1 MNEPNLTESS
11 ALADQIDQLSQ
22 TATQISQ
29 SLRSGQPIL
38 PSELSNQLTD
48 LADQLREASQKVTQE
63 TAGKNNL
70 IALTNISQ
78 VINSSLDPDEVLRI
92 VMDTIVRLTKA
103 ERGFLM
109 LRDEDGELVTK
120 LARNWEQESLDPSEF
135 EISRTVVNRVA
146 SEGQP
151 VLTTNAQEDPR
162 FGGQESIIAY
172 NLRSILCVPLVV
184 KDELIGVIYADNR
197 VRTGLFTETERDLLN
212 AFANQAAVA
221 IENARLF
228 ESVRRTLAEVTEL
241 KNLMDN
247 VFSSI
252 ASGVITADVEDKI
265 TLINNAAASILGKTN
280 RDLIGQGIDEMLA
293 PFAESIF
300 SQLDNVRHTDQ
311 SVVGLEA
318 AGDLPQRG
326 TVDLRFNLSPLKDA
340 DQNSHGVAIVLDDL
354 TEHKRLQA
362 QRRLFQKM
370 VSPKVIEQLDPDQIA
385 LGGNRSQI
393 TTLFAD
399 IRGFT
404 TYSETMPPEELVS
417 VLNQYLKMSAD
428 AILEQEGTIDK
439 FMGDAV
445 MAWFNAPI
453 PQPDHTLRAVK
464 AALGIRDGIEALH
477 EKLAQDAHLSFG
489 AGIHFGEAVLGIIGT
504 EQRIDYTAI
513 GDSINTA
520 KRIQENSEAG
530 QILISEAAY
539 KQVKGNVEVT
549 EVEPIHAKGK
559 RKPLKVYEVLG
570 LKEKRRGLFR

>member
-1 MNEPNLTESS
+1 MNEQKPNETPSLPEE
-11 ALADQIDQLSQ
+11 LNQLV
-22 TATQISQ
+22 TVANQISQ
-29 SLRSGQPIL
+29 DLKSSQPIL
-38 PSELSNQLTD
+38 PSELAKSISG
-48 LADQLREASQKVTQE
+48 LADQLAEIEQKIGQE
-63 TAGKNNL
+63 TEEKEHL
-70 IALTNISQ
+70 IALADIGQ
-78 VINSSLDPDEVLRI
+78 VINSTLNPEEVLRI
-92 VMDTIVRLTKA
+92 VMDTIIRLTQA

-109 LRDEDGELVTK
+109 LRDETGELVTTV
-120 LARNWEQESLDPSEF
+120 ARNWEQESIDPSEF
-135 EISRTVVNRVA
+135 EISLTVVNRVA
-146 SEGQP
+146 SEGKP

-162 FGGQESIIAY
+162 FGGQDSIITY
-172 NLRSILCVPLVV
+172 NLRSILCVPLKV

-197 VRTGLFTETERDLLN
+197 VRTGLFSEIERNLLN

-252 ASGVITADVEDKI
+252 ASGVITADIENKI
-265 TLINNAAASILGKTN
+265 TLINQAATSILGKTSS
-280 RDLIGQGIDEMLA
+280 DLIGLPIYEMLA
-293 PFAESIF
+293 PFADSI
-300 SQLDNVRHTDQ
+300 SPYIETVRSTDQ
-311 SVVGLEA
+311 SVVGLETA
-318 AGDLPQRG
+318 ADLPQRG
-326 TVDLRFNLSPLKDA
+326 QVDLRFNLSPLKDA
-340 DQNSHGVAIVLDDL
+340 EQNSQGVAIVLDDL
-354 TEHKRLQA
+354 TEHKQLEA

-385 LGGNRSQI
+385 LGGNRSEI

-404 TYSETMPPEELVS
+404 TYSENLPPEALVS

-428 AILEQEGTIDK
+428 AVLEQEGTIDK

-453 PQPDHTLRAVK
+453 PQADHTLRAVN
-464 AALGIRDGIEALH
+464 AALGIREGIKVLH
-477 EKLAQDAHLSFG
+477 KELPKDAHLSFG
-489 AGIHFGEAVLGIIGT
+489 AGIHFGEAVLGVIGT

-520 KRIQENSEAG
+520 KRIQENSDAG

-539 KQVKGNVEVT
+539 ELVREDIKVKEVDP
-549 EVEPIHAKGK
+549 VRAKGK
-559 RKPLKVYEVLG
+559 QKPIIVYEVLG
-570 LKEKRRGLFR
+570 LKKKRWGLFK

>member
-265 TLINNAAASILGKTN
+265 TLINNAAASILGKSN

-539 KQVKGNVEVT
+539 KQV
-549 EVEPIHAKGK
+549 
-559 RKPLKVYEVLG
+559 EVLE